1 MNRPRLPGKGYRSR
15 NRRGEAS
22 LGLRKGKAC
31 FSVLPEGNILT
42 ENELCDN
49 IFVLFIDIPAPVVI
63 YWKQIMPVG
72 VGFLFNIGDK
82 VVYPLHGAGVIE
94 SIEEKEILG
103 ERQKYYIMKMPIGNM
118 KVMVPMRSVKSIG
131 LREVVD
137 EETVTRV
144 LERLKSRDLG
154 TNANWNRRYRANM
167 DKMRSG
173 DIYQVADVVR
183 SLMLRDREKGLS
195 TGERKMLDNARQIL
209 ISELVLAKG
218 IDEEQA
224 SDLLDELVCSSEN
237 PAD

>member
-1 MNRPRLPGKGYRSR
+1 
-15 NRRGEAS
+15 
-22 LGLRKGKAC
+22 
-31 FSVLPEGNILT
+31 LT
-42 ENELCDN
+42 TDWLCDN
-49 IFVLFIDIPAPVVI
+49 IFVLFIDIPAPFVI

-103 ERQKYYIMKMPIGNM
+103 ERQKYYIMKMPIGDM
-118 KVMVPMRSVKSIG
+118 KVMVPMKSVESIG

-137 EETVTRV
+137 EETVSRV
-144 LERLKSRDLG
+144 LERLKSRDCG
-154 TNANWNRRYRANM
+154 TTANWNRRYRANM

-224 SDLLDELVCSSEN
+224 SNLLDELVCSSEN
-237 PAD
+237 AADAE